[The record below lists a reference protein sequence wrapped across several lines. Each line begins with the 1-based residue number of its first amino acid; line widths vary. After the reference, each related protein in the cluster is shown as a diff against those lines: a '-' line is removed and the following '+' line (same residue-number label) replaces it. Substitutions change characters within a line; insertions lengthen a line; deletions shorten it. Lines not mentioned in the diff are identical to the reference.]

1 MHHVSRLVETLSNSG
16 QFGRV
21 KREGRTWA
29 VGPLVLNAAPN
40 GGETVRCGFI
50 TGKKI
55 GNAVKRNRAR
65 RLLQEAIRYRLPF
78 IKPGWDLVWIAR
90 HSIVEMGIDEVAK
103 AVDELLSRGRL
114 FAQAEQGGIETGGA
128 QSRIIYKSAQV
139 GQGCILG
146 DSSPESVETA
156 STPET

>member
-1 MHHVSRLVETLSNSG
+1 M
-16 QFGRV
+16 
-21 KREGRTWA
+21 
-29 VGPLVLNAAPN
+29 GPLLLNAAPN
-40 GGETVRCGFI
+40 GGKTVRCGFI

-78 IKPGWDLVWIAR
+78 VKPGWDIVWIAR
-90 HSIVEMGIDEVAK
+90 HSIVEADIDEVAK
-103 AVDELLSRGRL
+103 AVDELLSRSRL

-128 QSRIIYKSAQV
+128 QSRIIYKSAQAV
-139 GQGCILG
+139 HGSALG
-146 DSSPESVETA
+146 VSSPESVETA